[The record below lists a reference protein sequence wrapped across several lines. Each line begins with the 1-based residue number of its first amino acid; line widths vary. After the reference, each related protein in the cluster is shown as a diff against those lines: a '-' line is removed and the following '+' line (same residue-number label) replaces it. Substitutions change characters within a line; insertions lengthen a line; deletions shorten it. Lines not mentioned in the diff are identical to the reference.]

1 MRAFEFFKSKKYFQR
16 VMFSIALAMAL
27 ILTCLS
33 VVNTYVLERSVR
45 KAQEDSNLKVL
56 TQIQYN
62 LNYMNEMITHLAS
75 FALKDNFLTPL
86 LFSDPIP
93 AMDYIRGYNEMN
105 KLMESASFL
114 HSMAVYNARSGEL
127 YGSSSNFLLDDGK
140 TKQRMMEWLI
150 DARRPHLPYRL
161 IPIGLTEEGGPVDA
175 FAFIVTDAYKPFL
188 GEESALIL
196 YIKPDWVFDSLRR
209 MNDAGSG
216 IQGEVYI
223 RTADGRLLAGG
234 ERALREA
241 PSEAAIAALI
251 EGNGSSGFVIGDAGD
266 GKSVVTYM
274 EGIGDWTI
282 LYVQS
287 YRTLMQ
293 DVDKA
298 RTSSLLVAGA
308 FLLLSVG
315 VSVWLSYRLYHPIET
330 MLRRIR
336 PHLGRGDRDDAA
348 GNELDAM
355 GDNVLRM
362 SERLQEISSEQIVR
376 KYYLRKFLTDSG
388 MFAEHDMKQL
398 IGKHGL
404 NLSSEASLTAIVL
417 RIDRYTAYDSSTPGS
432 AKKLH
437 SFAIVNIAHELL
449 SSAFA
454 CEAAEMQA
462 DHAVLVVSGMDGEE
476 GLARAKRLVGD
487 LQHTIERFYGLSL
500 TCGISRPVARCTQ
513 LSSAYRQA
521 YQASLYL
528 FVFGYRSIVTPDDI
542 RSHLAEAPKLLPPDI
557 ERRLAEALK
566 KGRLDEAGNELE
578 RAFSLL
584 QTFTYED
591 MRRAVSDLAW
601 AIENTS
607 ADIARNR
614 IASAPADT
622 DRIHRTGEDNV
633 TLEDMYL
640 AFLASCARICEGSK
654 ASGVERT
661 ELIVGTVRELIER
674 KFADPNL
681 SQQSIAANVKLTSAY
696 TGKLFKERE
705 GVTITEY
712 INEVRLEHA
721 RKLLLQTDDT
731 IAEIMDKCG
740 YGNQS
745 HFFRLFKAK
754 FGSTPKEYRLKRSLS

>member
-1 MRAFEFFKSKKYFQR
+1 VRAFEFFKSKKYFQR

-33 VVNTYVLERSVR
+33 IVNTYVLERSVR
-45 KAQEDSNLKVL
+45 KVQEDSNLKVL

-62 LNYMNEMITHLAS
+62 LNYMNEMITHLAT

-105 KLMESASFL
+105 KLMESSSFL

-140 TKQRMMEWLI
+140 TKQRMMDWLI
-150 DARRPHLPYRL
+150 DPRRPHLPYRL
-161 IPIGLTEEGGPVDA
+161 IPIGLTEADGPVDA

-223 RTADGRLLAGG
+223 RTSDGRLLAGG

-241 PSEAAIAALI
+241 PAEAAVSVLI
-251 EGNGSSGFVIGDAGD
+251 NDNGSSSGFVIGDAGN
-266 GKSVVTYM
+266 GKSVITYM

-293 DVDKA
+293 DVDTA

-336 PHLGRGDRDDAA
+336 PHLGRDDAA
-348 GNELDAM
+348 GNELDLM

-388 MFAEHDMKQL
+388 MFAEHDMRQL
-398 IGKHGL
+398 IEKHGL
-404 NLSSEASLTAIVL
+404 SLAADASLAAIVL
-417 RIDRYTAYDSSTPGS
+417 RIDRYLAYDSSASAS

-437 SFAIVNIAHELL
+437 SFAIVNIAHELV

-454 CEAAEMQA
+454 CEAVEMQA

-476 GLARAKRLVGD
+476 GIARAKRLVGD
-487 LQHTIERFYGLSL
+487 VQEAIARFYGLSL
-500 TCGISRPVARCTQ
+500 SCGISRPVTRCTQ

-521 YQASLYL
+521 DQASLYQ
-528 FVFGYRSIVTPDDI
+528 FVFGYRSIVTPEEI
-542 RSHLAEAPKLLPPDI
+542 RGHLAEAPKFLPLDI

-566 KGRLDEAGNELE
+566 KGRLGDAGNELE

-584 QTFTYED
+584 ETFSYED

-614 IASAPADT
+614 ITSAPADT
-622 DRIHRTGEDNV
+622 ERIHRTVEDNV

-640 AFLASCARICEGSK
+640 AFIAACARICEGSK
-654 ASGVERT
+654 VSGVERT

-696 TGKLFKERE
+696 TGKLFKERV

-754 FGSTPKEYRLKRSLS
+754 FGSTPKEYRLKQSLS